1 MVGVGV
7 IRPQGRII
15 RDFAEAKSIV
25 EPDHPAYGR
34 IIRLPTDFCVACRTG
49 LTGLMDRCD
58 CG

>member
-15 RDFAEAKSIV
+15 RDFAEAKSTV

-34 IIRLPTDFCVACRTG
+34 IIQLSMTSVGGRIGPF
-49 LTGLMDRCD
+49 
-58 CG
+58 